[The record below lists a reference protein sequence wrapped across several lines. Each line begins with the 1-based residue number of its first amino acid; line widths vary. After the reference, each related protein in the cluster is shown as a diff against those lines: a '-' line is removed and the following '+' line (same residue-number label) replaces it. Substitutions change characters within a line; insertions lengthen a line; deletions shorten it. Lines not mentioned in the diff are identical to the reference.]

1 MNSEAI
7 RKAYLGFFES
17 KGHTVVESASLVPD
31 NDPTLLFTNSG
42 MVQFKDAFAM
52 LENRGYTRAVS
63 CQRCIRAGGKHNDLD
78 NVGYTARHHTFFEML
93 GNFSFG
99 DYFKSEAI
107 GFAWE
112 FLTEVLKIPKDRL
125 WVTIHDS
132 DDEAHA
138 IWVNE
143 IGFPAER
150 MTRMGDKD
158 NFWTMGDTG
167 PCGPCSEIFYD
178 HGEDIPGG
186 PPGSEEED
194 LDRFV
199 EIWNLVFTQYDR
211 SADGTLT
218 PLPSPCVDTGM
229 GLERLAA
236 VLQSVHNNYDTDL
249 FQPVIVKAAAVLGVS
264 DLQIPSL
271 KVIADHL
278 RSSVFLICDGVL
290 PSNEGR
296 GYVMR
301 RIMRRALRHGHALG
315 ATKPFFHELVPVLV
329 AAMGE
334 TYPML
339 IKTSDQIERIV
350 LKEETQFALTLD
362 QGMRILDEAI
372 AGLSDEIIPGEIIF
386 KLYDTYGFPADLTGD
401 IARERNLLL
410 DMAGFE
416 SEMAQQRN
424 RARAASKFQGEGVED
439 FEIDAVT
446 AFLGY
451 ETLDLTA
458 SVVAIHDGSGFV
470 DLWSGQGAVSVVL
483 DQTPFYAESGGQVG
497 DQGSLIADGVAVRVL
512 ETKKSG
518 GAIVHYCQSETGS
531 FAIGDQLQAVV
542 SASVRQ
548 NTARHHS
555 ATHLLHAALRAV
567 LGDHVN
573 QRGSLVSADRLR
585 FDFSHFEA
593 VTAEELQAI
602 ERLCNQ
608 EILNNTP
615 ISTDVM
621 SVEAAKERGAMA
633 LFGEKY
639 SESVRVLTMG
649 DGFSME
655 LCGGTHALR
664 TGDLGLLRVLSEQ
677 GIASGV
683 RRIEAVVGEQA
694 LSSIA
699 ETDAFANAVS
709 TALKTDRGACLAR
722 LEQVMEHNRR
732 LEKQVA
738 ALNTKLVSGESMET
752 ADAVFEV
759 QGIPVLVN
767 LIDGADPKSLPDA
780 LDQLKNKLGRGVVV
794 LATAQAGKIALV
806 VGVTKDLTGQVHAGE
821 LVNHIALQVGGKGG
835 GRPDMARAGGSDVDA
850 LPAALASVEGYLAAR
865 LGSA

>member
-7 RKAYLGFFES
+7 RKAYLDFFES
-17 KGHTVVESASLVPD
+17 KEHTIVESASLVPD
-31 NDPTLLFTNSG
+31 NDPTLLFTNAG

-107 GFAWE
+107 AFAWE

-138 IWVNE
+138 IWVND
-143 IGFPAER
+143 IGFPADR

-178 HGEDIPGG
+178 HGEAIPGG
-186 PPGSEEED
+186 PPGSENDD

-236 VLQSVHNNYDTDL
+236 VMQSQHNNYDTDL
-249 FQPVIVKAAAVLGVS
+249 FQPVIVKAAEVLSVS

-329 AAMGE
+329 AEMGE

-339 IKTSDQIERIV
+339 IKTSEQIERIV

-372 AGLSDEIIPGEIIF
+372 ADLSDQVIPGAVIF

-410 DMAGFE
+410 DMPGFE
-416 SEMAQQRN
+416 SEMSQQRN

-439 FEIDAVT
+439 LETDAVT

-458 SVVAIHDGSGFV
+458 SVVAIHDGTRFV
-470 DLWSGQGAVSVVL
+470 ESWSGDGAVSVVL

-497 DQGSLIADGVAVRVL
+497 DRGRLIADGVAMTVL
-512 ETKKSG
+512 DTRKSG
-518 GAIVHYCQSETGS
+518 GAIVHYCQSETGALS
-531 FAIGDQLQAVV
+531 IGDQLQAAV
-542 SASVRQ
+542 SPNVRQ

-585 FDFSHFEA
+585 FDFSHFEG

-602 ERLCNQ
+602 ERLCNE
-608 EILNNTP
+608 EILKNTP

-621 SVEAAKERGAMA
+621 SVDAAKERGAMA

-649 DGFSME
+649 NGFSME

-694 LSSIA
+694 LSVIA
-699 ETDAFANAVS
+699 ETDAFATAVS
-709 TALKTDRGACLAR
+709 VALKTDRGASLAR
-722 LEQVMEHNRR
+722 LEQVMDHNRR
-732 LEKQVA
+732 LEKEVA
-738 ALNTKLVSGESMET
+738 ALNAKLVSGESLDM

-794 LATAQAGKIALV
+794 LATAQGGKIALV

-850 LPAALASVEGYLAAR
+850 LPAALASVEGYLVAR
-865 LGSA
+865 LG

>member
-7 RKAYLGFFES
+7 RKAYLDFFES
-17 KGHTVVESASLVPD
+17 KEHTIVESASLVPD
-31 NDPTLLFTNSG
+31 NDPTLLFTNAG

-107 GFAWE
+107 AFAWE

-138 IWVNE
+138 IWVND
-143 IGFPAER
+143 IGFPADR

-178 HGEDIPGG
+178 HGEAIPGG
-186 PPGSEEED
+186 PPGSEDDD

-236 VLQSVHNNYDTDL
+236 VMQSQHNNYDTDL
-249 FQPVIVKAAAVLGVS
+249 FQPVIVKAAEVLSVS

-329 AAMGE
+329 AEMGE

-372 AGLSDEIIPGEIIF
+372 ADLSDQVIPGSVIF

-410 DMAGFE
+410 DMPGFE
-416 SEMAQQRN
+416 SEMSQQRN

-439 FEIDAVT
+439 LETDAVT

-458 SVVAIHDGSGFV
+458 SVVAIHDGTRFV
-470 DLWSGQGAVSVVL
+470 DSWSGGGAVSVVL

-497 DQGSLIADGVAVRVL
+497 DQGRLIADGIAMTVL
-512 ETKKSG
+512 DTRKSG
-518 GAIVHYCQSETGS
+518 GAIVHYCQSETGALS
-531 FAIGDQLQAVV
+531 IGDQLQAAV
-542 SASVRQ
+542 SPSVRQ

-585 FDFSHFEA
+585 FDFSHFEG

-602 ERLCNQ
+602 ERLCNE
-608 EILNNTP
+608 EILKNTP

-621 SVEAAKERGAMA
+621 SVDAAKERGAMA

-694 LSSIA
+694 LSVIA
-699 ETDAFANAVS
+699 ETDAFATAVAV
-709 TALKTDRGACLAR
+709 ALKTDRGASLAR
-722 LEQVMEHNRR
+722 LEQVMDHNRR
-732 LEKQVA
+732 LEKEVA
-738 ALNTKLVSGESMET
+738 ALNAKLVSGESLDM

-835 GRPDMARAGGSDVDA
+835 GRPDMARAGGSDVDG
-850 LPAALASVEGYLAAR
+850 LPAALASVEGYLVAR
-865 LGSA
+865 LG

>member
-7 RKAYLGFFES
+7 RKAYLDFFKS

-107 GFAWE
+107 AFAWE
-112 FLTEVLKIPKDRL
+112 FLTEVIKVPKDRL

-143 IGFPAER
+143 IGFPANR

-178 HGEDIPGG
+178 HGEAVPGG
-186 PPGSEEED
+186 PPGSEGDD

-218 PLPSPCVDTGM
+218 PLPSQCVDTGM

-236 VLQSVHNNYDTDL
+236 VMQSVHNNYDTDL
-249 FQPVIVKAAAVLGVS
+249 FQPMIVKAAEVLGVS

-329 AAMGE
+329 AEMGE

-339 IKTSDQIERIV
+339 IKTSEQIERIV

-372 AGLSDEIIPGEIIF
+372 AGLADQTIPGEVIF

-401 IARERNLLL
+401 IARERDLLL

-416 SEMAQQRN
+416 SEMSRQRN
-424 RARAASKFQGEGVED
+424 RARAASKFQGDGVED
-439 FEIDAVT
+439 LEIDAVT
-446 AFLGY
+446 TFLGY
-451 ETLDLTA
+451 DALDLVG
-458 SVVAIHDGSGFV
+458 SVVAIHNGTALV
-470 DLWSGQGAVSVVL
+470 DTWSGEGSVSVVL

-497 DQGSLIADGVAVRVL
+497 DQGRLIADGVELTVL
-512 ETKKSG
+512 NTKKSG
-518 GAIVHYCQSETGS
+518 HAIIHYCQSNPATL
-531 FAIGDQLQAVV
+531 AVGDQLQALV
-542 SASVRQ
+542 SPSVRQ

-555 ATHLLHAALRAV
+555 ATHLLHAALRTV

-573 QRGSLVSADRLR
+573 QRGSMVSADRLR

-593 VTAEELQAI
+593 VSTDELQAI
-602 ERLCNQ
+602 EGLCNQ
-608 EILNNTP
+608 EILKNTP
-615 ISTDVM
+615 ISTEVM
-621 SVEAAKERGAMA
+621 GVEAAKERGAMA

-664 TGDLGLLRVLSEQ
+664 TGDLGLLRVVSEQ

-694 LSSIA
+694 LSAIA

-709 TALKTDRGACLAR
+709 SALKTDRGAALVR
-722 LEQVMEHNRR
+722 LEQLIEHNRR
-732 LEKQVA
+732 LEKEVA
-738 ALNTKLVSGESMET
+738 ALNTKLVSGESLDT

-759 QGIPVLVN
+759 QGISVLVN

-806 VGVTKDLTGQVHAGE
+806 VGVTKDLTNQVHAGE

-850 LPAALASVEGYLAAR
+850 LPAALASVEAYLAAR
-865 LGSA
+865 LG

>member
-7 RKAYLGFFES
+7 RKAYLDFFES
-17 KGHTVVESASLVPD
+17 KGHTSVESASLVPD
-31 NDPTLLFTNSG
+31 NDPTLLFTNAG

-99 DYFKSEAI
+99 DYFKSETIA
-107 GFAWE
+107 FAWE
-112 FLTEVLKIPKDRL
+112 FLTEVLNIPKDRL

-143 IGFPAER
+143 IGFPADR

-178 HGEDIPGG
+178 HGEAIPGG
-186 PPGSEEED
+186 PPGSEDDD

-199 EIWNLVFTQYDR
+199 EIWNLVFTQFDR

-236 VLQSVHNNYDTDL
+236 VMQSVHNNYDTDL
-249 FQPVIVKAAAVLGVS
+249 FQPVIVKAAKVLGVG
-264 DLQIPSL
+264 DLQNPSL

-329 AAMGE
+329 AEMGN

-339 IKTSDQIERIV
+339 IKTSEQIERIV

-372 AGLSDEIIPGEIIF
+372 AGLSDQVIPGAVIF

-410 DMAGFE
+410 DMPGFE

-439 FEIDAVT
+439 LAIEAVT

-451 ETLDLTA
+451 ETLNLRA
-458 SVVAIHDGSGFV
+458 SVVAIHDGSRFV
-470 DLWSGQGAVSVVL
+470 DSWAGDGAVSVVL

-497 DQGSLIADGVAVRVL
+497 DRGSLIADGVALRVL
-512 ETKKSG
+512 DTRKSG
-518 GAIVHYCQSETGS
+518 GAIVHYCQSEIGAL
-531 FAIGDQLQAVV
+531 AIGDQLQAVV
-542 SASVRQ
+542 SPSVRQ

-585 FDFSHFEA
+585 FDFSHFEG

-602 ERLCNQ
+602 ERLCNE
-608 EILNNTP
+608 EILKNTP
-615 ISTDVM
+615 ISTEVM
-621 SVEAAKERGAMA
+621 SVDAAKERGAMA

-694 LSSIA
+694 LSAVA

-709 TALKTDRGACLAR
+709 AVLKTDRGAALAR
-722 LEQVMEHNRR
+722 LEQIIDDNRR
-732 LEKQVA
+732 LEKEVS
-738 ALNTKLVSGESMET
+738 ALNTKLVSGESLDT

-806 VGVTKDLTGQVHAGE
+806 VGVTKDLVGQVHAGE

-835 GRPDMARAGGSDVDA
+835 GRPDMARAGGSDVEA

-865 LGSA
+865 LG

>member
-7 RKAYLGFFES
+7 RKAYLDFFES
-17 KGHTVVESASLVPD
+17 KGHTSVESASLVPD
-31 NDPTLLFTNSG
+31 NDPTLLFTNAG

-99 DYFKSEAI
+99 DYFKSETIA
-107 GFAWE
+107 FAWE
-112 FLTEVLKIPKDRL
+112 FLTEVLNIPKDRL

-143 IGFPAER
+143 IGFPADR

-178 HGEDIPGG
+178 HGEAIPGG
-186 PPGSEEED
+186 PPGSEDDD

-199 EIWNLVFTQYDR
+199 EIWNLVFTQFDR
-211 SADGTLT
+211 STDGTLT

-236 VLQSVHNNYDTDL
+236 VMQSVHNNYDTDL
-249 FQPVIVKAAAVLGVS
+249 FQPVIVKAAKVLGVG
-264 DLQIPSL
+264 DLQNPSL

-329 AAMGE
+329 AEMGN

-339 IKTSDQIERIV
+339 IKTSEQIERIV

-372 AGLSDEIIPGEIIF
+372 AGLSDQVIPGAVIF

-410 DMAGFE
+410 DMPGFE

-439 FEIDAVT
+439 LAIEAVT

-451 ETLDLTA
+451 ETLNLTA
-458 SVVAIHDGSGFV
+458 SVVAIHDGSRFV
-470 DLWSGQGAVSVVL
+470 DSWAGDGAVSVVL

-497 DQGSLIADGVAVRVL
+497 DRGSLIADGVALRVL
-512 ETKKSG
+512 DTRKSG
-518 GAIVHYCQSETGS
+518 GAIVHYCQSEIGAL
-531 FAIGDQLQAVV
+531 AIGDQMQAVV
-542 SASVRQ
+542 APSVRQ

-585 FDFSHFEA
+585 FDFSHFEG

-602 ERLCNQ
+602 ERLCNE
-608 EILNNTP
+608 EILKNTP
-615 ISTDVM
+615 ISTEVM
-621 SVEAAKERGAMA
+621 SVDAAKERGAMA

-694 LSSIA
+694 LSAVA

-709 TALKTDRGACLAR
+709 AVLKTDRGAALAR
-722 LEQVMEHNRR
+722 LEQIIDHNRR
-732 LEKQVA
+732 LEKEVS
-738 ALNTKLVSGESMET
+738 ALNTKLVSGESLDT

-806 VGVTKDLTGQVHAGE
+806 VGVTKDLVGQVHAGE

-835 GRPDMARAGGSDVDA
+835 GRPDMARAGGSDVEA

-865 LGSA
+865 LG

>member
-7 RKAYLGFFES
+7 RKAYLDFFES
-17 KGHTVVESASLVPD
+17 KGHTSVESASLVPD

-99 DYFKSEAI
+99 DYFKSETIA
-107 GFAWE
+107 FAWE
-112 FLTEVLKIPKDRL
+112 FLTEVLNIPKDRL

-143 IGFPAER
+143 IGFPADR

-178 HGEDIPGG
+178 HGEAIPGG
-186 PPGSEEED
+186 PPGSEDDD

-199 EIWNLVFTQYDR
+199 EIWNLVFTQFDR

-236 VLQSVHNNYDTDL
+236 VMQSVHNNYDTDL
-249 FQPVIVKAAAVLGVS
+249 FQPVIVKAAKVLGVG
-264 DLQIPSL
+264 DLQNPSL

-329 AAMGE
+329 AEMGN

-339 IKTSDQIERIV
+339 IKTSEQIERIV

-372 AGLSDEIIPGEIIF
+372 AGLSDQVIPGAVIF

-410 DMAGFE
+410 DMPGFE
-416 SEMAQQRN
+416 SEMSQQRN

-439 FEIDAVT
+439 LAIEAVT

-451 ETLDLTA
+451 ETLNLTA
-458 SVVAIHDGSGFV
+458 SVVAIHDGSRFV
-470 DLWSGQGAVSVVL
+470 DSWAGDGAVSVVL

-497 DQGSLIADGVAVRVL
+497 DRGSLIADGVALRVL
-512 ETKKSG
+512 DTRKSG
-518 GAIVHYCQSETGS
+518 GAIVHYCQSEIGAL
-531 FAIGDQLQAVV
+531 AIGDQLQAVV
-542 SASVRQ
+542 SPSVRQ

-585 FDFSHFEA
+585 FDFSHFEG

-602 ERLCNQ
+602 ERLCNE
-608 EILNNTP
+608 EILKNTP
-615 ISTDVM
+615 ISTEVM
-621 SVEAAKERGAMA
+621 SVDAAKERGAMA

-694 LSSIA
+694 LSAVA

-709 TALKTDRGACLAR
+709 AVLKTDRGAALAR
-722 LEQVMEHNRR
+722 LEQIIDHNRR
-732 LEKQVA
+732 LEKEVS
-738 ALNTKLVSGESMET
+738 ALNTKLVSGESLDT

-759 QGIPVLVN
+759 KGIPVLVN

-806 VGVTKDLTGQVHAGE
+806 VGVTKDLVGQVHAGE

-835 GRPDMARAGGSDVDA
+835 GRPDMARAGGSDVEA

-865 LGSA
+865 LG

>member
-7 RKAYLGFFES
+7 RKAYLDFFES
-17 KGHTVVESASLVPD
+17 KEHTIVESASLVPD
-31 NDPTLLFTNSG
+31 NDPTLLFTNAG

-107 GFAWE
+107 AFAWE
-112 FLTEVLKIPKDRL
+112 FLTEVLKIPKERL

-138 IWVNE
+138 IWVND
-143 IGFPAER
+143 IGFPADR

-178 HGEDIPGG
+178 HGEAIPGG
-186 PPGSEEED
+186 PPGSEDDD

-236 VLQSVHNNYDTDL
+236 VMQSQHNNYDTDL
-249 FQPVIVKAAAVLGVS
+249 FQPVIVKAAEVLSVT

-329 AAMGE
+329 AEMGE

-339 IKTSDQIERIV
+339 IKTSEQIERIV

-372 AGLSDEIIPGEIIF
+372 AGLSDQVIPGAVIF

-410 DMAGFE
+410 DMPGFE
-416 SEMAQQRN
+416 SEMSQQRN

-439 FEIDAVT
+439 LETDAVT

-458 SVVAIHDGSGFV
+458 SVVAIHDGTRFV
-470 DLWSGQGAVSVVL
+470 DSWSGDGAVSVVL

-497 DQGSLIADGVAVRVL
+497 DRGRLIADGVAMTVL
-512 ETKKSG
+512 DTRKSG
-518 GAIVHYCQSETGS
+518 GAIVHYCQSETGTLS
-531 FAIGDQLQAVV
+531 IGDQLQAAV
-542 SASVRQ
+542 SPHVRQ

-585 FDFSHFEA
+585 FDFSHFEG

-602 ERLCNQ
+602 ERLCNE
-608 EILNNTP
+608 EILKNTP

-621 SVEAAKERGAMA
+621 SVDAAKERGAMA

-649 DGFSME
+649 NGFSME

-694 LSSIA
+694 LSVIA
-699 ETDAFANAVS
+699 ETEAFATAVS
-709 TALKTDRGACLAR
+709 VALKTDRGASLAR
-722 LEQVMEHNRR
+722 LEQVMDHNRR
-732 LEKQVA
+732 LEKEVA
-738 ALNTKLVSGESMET
+738 ALNAKLVSGESLDM

-794 LATAQAGKIALV
+794 LATAQGGKIALV

-835 GRPDMARAGGSDVDA
+835 GRPDMARAGGSNVDA
-850 LPAALASVEGYLAAR
+850 LPAALASVEGYLVAR
-865 LGSA
+865 LG

>member
-7 RKAYLGFFES
+7 RKAYLDFFES
-17 KGHTVVESASLVPD
+17 KGHTSVESASLVPG

-99 DYFKSEAI
+99 DYFKSETIA
-107 GFAWE
+107 FAWE
-112 FLTEVLKIPKDRL
+112 FLTEVLNIPKDRL

-143 IGFPAER
+143 IGFPADR

-178 HGEDIPGG
+178 HGEAIPGG
-186 PPGSEEED
+186 PPGSEDDD

-199 EIWNLVFTQYDR
+199 EIWNLVFTQFDR

-236 VLQSVHNNYDTDL
+236 VMQSVHNNYDTDL
-249 FQPVIVKAAAVLGVS
+249 FQPVIVKAAKVLGVG
-264 DLQIPSL
+264 DLQNPSL

-329 AAMGE
+329 AEMGN

-339 IKTSDQIERIV
+339 IKTSEQIERIV

-372 AGLSDEIIPGEIIF
+372 AGLSDQVIPGAVIF

-410 DMAGFE
+410 DMPGFE
-416 SEMAQQRN
+416 SEMSQQRN

-439 FEIDAVT
+439 LAIEAVT

-451 ETLDLTA
+451 ETLNLTA
-458 SVVAIHDGSGFV
+458 SVVAIHDGSRFV
-470 DLWSGQGAVSVVL
+470 DSWAGDGAVSVVL

-497 DQGSLIADGVAVRVL
+497 DRGSLIADGVALRVL
-512 ETKKSG
+512 DTRKSG
-518 GAIVHYCQSETGS
+518 GAIVHYCQSEIGAL
-531 FAIGDQLQAVV
+531 AIGDQLQAVV
-542 SASVRQ
+542 SPSVRQ

-585 FDFSHFEA
+585 FDFSHFEG

-602 ERLCNQ
+602 ERLCNE
-608 EILNNTP
+608 EILKNTP
-615 ISTDVM
+615 ISTEVM
-621 SVEAAKERGAMA
+621 SVDAAKERGAMA

-694 LSSIA
+694 LSAVA

-709 TALKTDRGACLAR
+709 AVLKTDRGAALAR
-722 LEQVMEHNRR
+722 LEQIIDHNRR
-732 LEKQVA
+732 LEKEVS
-738 ALNTKLVSGESMET
+738 ALNTKLVSGESLDT

-806 VGVTKDLTGQVHAGE
+806 VGVTKDLVGQVHAGE

-835 GRPDMARAGGSDVDA
+835 GRPDMARAGGSDVEA

-865 LGSA
+865 LG

>member
-7 RKAYLGFFES
+7 RKAYLDFFES
-17 KGHTVVESASLVPD
+17 KEHTIVESASLVPD
-31 NDPTLLFTNSG
+31 NDPTLLFTNAG

-107 GFAWE
+107 AFAWE

-138 IWVNE
+138 IWVND
-143 IGFPAER
+143 IGFPADR

-178 HGEDIPGG
+178 HGEAIPGG
-186 PPGSEEED
+186 PPGSENDD

-236 VLQSVHNNYDTDL
+236 VMQSQHNNYDTDL
-249 FQPVIVKAAAVLGVS
+249 FQPVIVKAAEVLSVS
-264 DLQIPSL
+264 DLQRPSL

-329 AAMGE
+329 AEMGE

-339 IKTSDQIERIV
+339 IKTSEQIERIV

-372 AGLSDEIIPGEIIF
+372 ADLSDQVIPGAVIF

-410 DMAGFE
+410 DMPGFE
-416 SEMAQQRN
+416 SEMSQQRN

-439 FEIDAVT
+439 LETDAVT

-458 SVVAIHDGSGFV
+458 SVVAIHDGTRFV
-470 DLWSGQGAVSVVL
+470 DSWSGDGAVSVVL

-497 DQGSLIADGVAVRVL
+497 DRGRLIADGVAMTVL
-512 ETKKSG
+512 DTRKSG
-518 GAIVHYCQSETGS
+518 GAIVHYCQSETGALS
-531 FAIGDQLQAVV
+531 IGDQLQAAV
-542 SASVRQ
+542 SPNVRQ

-585 FDFSHFEA
+585 FDFSHFEG

-602 ERLCNQ
+602 ERLCNE
-608 EILNNTP
+608 EILKNTP

-621 SVEAAKERGAMA
+621 SVDAAKERGAMA

-649 DGFSME
+649 NGFSME

-694 LSSIA
+694 LSVIA
-699 ETDAFANAVS
+699 ETDAFATAVS
-709 TALKTDRGACLAR
+709 VALKTDRGASLAR
-722 LEQVMEHNRR
+722 LEQVMDHNRR
-732 LEKQVA
+732 LEKEVA
-738 ALNTKLVSGESMET
+738 ALNAKLVSGESLDM

-794 LATAQAGKIALV
+794 LATAQGGKIALV

-850 LPAALASVEGYLAAR
+850 LPAALASVEGYLVAR
-865 LGSA
+865 LG

>member
-7 RKAYLGFFES
+7 RKAYLDFFES
-17 KGHTVVESASLVPD
+17 KGHTSVESASLVPD
-31 NDPTLLFTNSG
+31 NDPTLLFTNAG

-99 DYFKSEAI
+99 DYFKSETIA
-107 GFAWE
+107 FAWE
-112 FLTEVLKIPKDRL
+112 FLTEVLNIPKDRL

-143 IGFPAER
+143 IGFPADR

-178 HGEDIPGG
+178 HGEAIPGG
-186 PPGSEEED
+186 PPGSEDDD

-199 EIWNLVFTQYDR
+199 EIWNLVFTQFDR

-236 VLQSVHNNYDTDL
+236 VMQSVHNNYDTDL
-249 FQPVIVKAAAVLGVS
+249 FQPVIVKAAKVLGVG
-264 DLQIPSL
+264 DLQNPSL

-329 AAMGE
+329 AEMGN

-339 IKTSDQIERIV
+339 IKTSEQIERIV

-372 AGLSDEIIPGEIIF
+372 AGLSDQVIPGAVIF

-410 DMAGFE
+410 DMPGFE

-439 FEIDAVT
+439 LAIEAVT

-451 ETLDLTA
+451 ETLNLTA
-458 SVVAIHDGSGFV
+458 SVVAIHDGSRFV
-470 DLWSGQGAVSVVL
+470 DSWAGDGAVSVVL

-497 DQGSLIADGVAVRVL
+497 DRGSLIADGVALRVL
-512 ETKKSG
+512 DTRKSG
-518 GAIVHYCQSETGS
+518 GAIVHYCQSEIGAL
-531 FAIGDQLQAVV
+531 AIGDQLQAVV
-542 SASVRQ
+542 SPSVRQ

-585 FDFSHFEA
+585 FDFSHFEG

-602 ERLCNQ
+602 ERLCNE
-608 EILNNTP
+608 EILKNTP
-615 ISTDVM
+615 ISTEVM
-621 SVEAAKERGAMA
+621 SVDAAKERGAMA

-694 LSSIA
+694 LSAVA

-709 TALKTDRGACLAR
+709 AVLKTDRGAALAR
-722 LEQVMEHNRR
+722 LEQIIDHNRR
-732 LEKQVA
+732 LEKEVS
-738 ALNTKLVSGESMET
+738 ALNTKLVSGESLDT

-806 VGVTKDLTGQVHAGE
+806 VGVTKDLVGQVHAGE

-835 GRPDMARAGGSDVDA
+835 GRPDMARAGGSDVEA

-865 LGSA
+865 LG

>member
-7 RKAYLGFFES
+7 RKAYLDFFES
-17 KGHTVVESASLVPD
+17 KGHTRVESASLVPD
-31 NDPTLLFTNSG
+31 NDPTLLFTNAG

-99 DYFKSEAI
+99 DYFKSETIA
-107 GFAWE
+107 FAWE
-112 FLTEVLKIPKDRL
+112 FLTEVLNIPKDRL

-143 IGFPAER
+143 IGFPADR

-178 HGEDIPGG
+178 HGEAIPGG
-186 PPGSEEED
+186 PPGSEDDD

-199 EIWNLVFTQYDR
+199 EIWNLVFTQFDR

-236 VLQSVHNNYDTDL
+236 VMQSVHNNYDTDL
-249 FQPVIVKAAAVLGVS
+249 FQPVIVKAAKVLGVG
-264 DLQIPSL
+264 DLQNPSL

-329 AAMGE
+329 AEMGN

-339 IKTSDQIERIV
+339 IKTSEQIERIV

-372 AGLSDEIIPGEIIF
+372 AGLSDQVIPGAVIF

-410 DMAGFE
+410 DIPGFE

-439 FEIDAVT
+439 LAIEAVT

-451 ETLDLTA
+451 ETLNLTA
-458 SVVAIHDGSGFV
+458 SVVAIHDGSRFV
-470 DLWSGQGAVSVVL
+470 DSWAGDGAVSVVL

-497 DQGSLIADGVAVRVL
+497 DRGSLIADGVALRVL
-512 ETKKSG
+512 DTRKSG
-518 GAIVHYCQSETGS
+518 GAIVHYCQSEIGAL
-531 FAIGDQLQAVV
+531 AIGDQLQAVV
-542 SASVRQ
+542 SPSVRQ

-585 FDFSHFEA
+585 FDFSHFEG

-602 ERLCNQ
+602 ERLCNE
-608 EILNNTP
+608 EILKNTP
-615 ISTDVM
+615 ISTEVM
-621 SVEAAKERGAMA
+621 SVDAAKERGAMA

-694 LSSIA
+694 LSAVA

-709 TALKTDRGACLAR
+709 AVLKTDRGAALAR
-722 LEQVMEHNRR
+722 LEQIIDHNRR
-732 LEKQVA
+732 LEKEVS
-738 ALNTKLVSGESMET
+738 ALNTKLVSGESLDT

-806 VGVTKDLTGQVHAGE
+806 VGVTKDLVGQVHAGE

-835 GRPDMARAGGSDVDA
+835 GRPDMARAGGSDVEA

-865 LGSA
+865 LG

>member
-7 RKAYLGFFES
+7 RKAYLDFFES
-17 KGHTVVESASLVPD
+17 KGHTSVESASLVPD

-99 DYFKSEAI
+99 DYFKSETIA
-107 GFAWE
+107 FAWE
-112 FLTEVLKIPKDRL
+112 FLTEVLNIPKDRL

-143 IGFPAER
+143 IGFPADR

-178 HGEDIPGG
+178 HGEAIPGG
-186 PPGSEEED
+186 PPGSEDDD

-199 EIWNLVFTQYDR
+199 EIWNLVFTQFDR

-236 VLQSVHNNYDTDL
+236 VMQSVHNNYDTDL
-249 FQPVIVKAAAVLGVS
+249 FQPVIVKAAKVLGVG
-264 DLQIPSL
+264 DLQNPSL

-329 AAMGE
+329 AEMGN

-339 IKTSDQIERIV
+339 IKTSEQIERIV

-372 AGLSDEIIPGEIIF
+372 AGLSDQVIPGAVIF

-410 DMAGFE
+410 DMPGFE
-416 SEMAQQRN
+416 SEMSQQRN

-439 FEIDAVT
+439 LAIEAVT

-451 ETLDLTA
+451 ETLNLTA
-458 SVVAIHDGSGFV
+458 S
-470 DLWSGQGAVSVVL
+470 
-483 DQTPFYAESGGQVG
+483 
-497 DQGSLIADGVAVRVL
+497 
-512 ETKKSG
+512 
-518 GAIVHYCQSETGS
+518 CCC
-531 FAIGDQLQAVV
+531 
-542 SASVRQ
+542 
-548 NTARHHS
+548 HS
-555 ATHLLHAALRAV
+555 
-567 LGDHVN
+567 
-573 QRGSLVSADRLR
+573 
-585 FDFSHFEA
+585 
-593 VTAEELQAI
+593 
-602 ERLCNQ
+602 
-608 EILNNTP
+608 
-615 ISTDVM
+615 
-621 SVEAAKERGAMA
+621 
-633 LFGEKY
+633 
-639 SESVRVLTMG
+639 
-649 DGFSME
+649 
-655 LCGGTHALR
+655 
-664 TGDLGLLRVLSEQ
+664 
-677 GIASGV
+677 
-683 RRIEAVVGEQA
+683 
-694 LSSIA
+694 
-699 ETDAFANAVS
+699 
-709 TALKTDRGACLAR
+709 
-722 LEQVMEHNRR
+722 
-732 LEKQVA
+732 
-738 ALNTKLVSGESMET
+738 
-752 ADAVFEV
+752 
-759 QGIPVLVN
+759 
-767 LIDGADPKSLPDA
+767 
-780 LDQLKNKLGRGVVV
+780 
-794 LATAQAGKIALV
+794 
-806 VGVTKDLTGQVHAGE
+806 
-821 LVNHIALQVGGKGG
+821 
-835 GRPDMARAGGSDVDA
+835 
-850 LPAALASVEGYLAAR
+850 
-865 LGSA
+865 

>member
-7 RKAYLGFFES
+7 RKAYLDFFES
-17 KGHTVVESASLVPD
+17 KGHTSVESASLVPD
-31 NDPTLLFTNSG
+31 NDPTLLFTNAG

-52 LENRGYTRAVS
+52 LESRGYTRAVS

-99 DYFKSEAI
+99 DYFKSETIA
-107 GFAWE
+107 FAWE
-112 FLTEVLKIPKDRL
+112 FLTEVLNIPKDRL

-143 IGFPAER
+143 IGFPADR

-178 HGEDIPGG
+178 HGEAIPGG
-186 PPGSEEED
+186 PPGSEDDD

-199 EIWNLVFTQYDR
+199 EIWNLVFTQFDR

-236 VLQSVHNNYDTDL
+236 VMQSVHNNYDTDL
-249 FQPVIVKAAAVLGVS
+249 FQPVIVKAAKVLGVG
-264 DLQIPSL
+264 DLQNPSL

-329 AAMGE
+329 AEMGN

-339 IKTSDQIERIV
+339 IKTSEQIERIV

-372 AGLSDEIIPGEIIF
+372 AGLSDQVIPGAVIF

-410 DMAGFE
+410 DMPGFE
-416 SEMAQQRN
+416 SEMSQQRN

-439 FEIDAVT
+439 LAIEAVT

-451 ETLDLTA
+451 ETLNLRA
-458 SVVAIHDGSGFV
+458 SVVAIHDGSRFV
-470 DLWSGQGAVSVVL
+470 DSWAGDGAVSVVL

-497 DQGSLIADGVAVRVL
+497 DRGSLIADGVALRVL
-512 ETKKSG
+512 DTRKSG
-518 GAIVHYCQSETGS
+518 GAIVHYCQSEIGAL
-531 FAIGDQLQAVV
+531 AIGDQLQAVV
-542 SASVRQ
+542 SPSVRQ

-585 FDFSHFEA
+585 FDFSHFEG

-602 ERLCNQ
+602 ERLCNE
-608 EILNNTP
+608 EILKNTP
-615 ISTDVM
+615 ISTEVM
-621 SVEAAKERGAMA
+621 SVDAAKERGAMA

-694 LSSIA
+694 LSAVA

-709 TALKTDRGACLAR
+709 AVLKTDRGAALAR
-722 LEQVMEHNRR
+722 LEQIIDHNRR
-732 LEKQVA
+732 LEKEVS
-738 ALNTKLVSGESMET
+738 ALNTKLVSGESLDT

-806 VGVTKDLTGQVHAGE
+806 VGVTKDLVGQVHAGE

-835 GRPDMARAGGSDVDA
+835 GRPDMARAGGSDVEA

-865 LGSA
+865 LG

>member
-7 RKAYLGFFES
+7 RKAYLDFFES
-17 KGHTVVESASLVPD
+17 KGHTSVESASLVPD

-99 DYFKSEAI
+99 DYFKSETIA
-107 GFAWE
+107 FAWE
-112 FLTEVLKIPKDRL
+112 FLTEVLNIPKDRL

-143 IGFPAER
+143 IGFPADR

-178 HGEDIPGG
+178 HGEAIPGG
-186 PPGSEEED
+186 PPGSEDDD

-199 EIWNLVFTQYDR
+199 EIWNLVFTQFDR

-236 VLQSVHNNYDTDL
+236 VMQSVHNNYDTDL
-249 FQPVIVKAAAVLGVS
+249 FQPVIVKAAKVLGVG
-264 DLQIPSL
+264 DLQNPSL

-329 AAMGE
+329 AEMGN

-339 IKTSDQIERIV
+339 IKTSEQIERIV

-372 AGLSDEIIPGEIIF
+372 AGLSDQVIPGAVIF

-410 DMAGFE
+410 DMPGFE

-439 FEIDAVT
+439 LAIEAVT

-451 ETLDLTA
+451 ETLNLTA
-458 SVVAIHDGSGFV
+458 SVVAIHDGSRFV
-470 DLWSGQGAVSVVL
+470 DSWAGDGAVSVVL
-483 DQTPFYAESGGQVG
+483 DQTPFYAEGGGQVG
-497 DQGSLIADGVAVRVL
+497 DRGSLIADGVALRVVD
-512 ETKKSG
+512 TRKSG
-518 GAIVHYCQSETGS
+518 GAIVHYCQSEIGAL
-531 FAIGDQLQAVV
+531 AIGDQLQAVV
-542 SASVRQ
+542 APSVRQ

-585 FDFSHFEA
+585 FDFSHFEG

-602 ERLCNQ
+602 ERLCNE
-608 EILNNTP
+608 EILKNTP
-615 ISTDVM
+615 ISTEVM
-621 SVEAAKERGAMA
+621 SVDAAKERGAMA

-694 LSSIA
+694 LSAVA

-709 TALKTDRGACLAR
+709 AVLKTDRGAALAR
-722 LEQVMEHNRR
+722 LEQIIDHNRR
-732 LEKQVA
+732 LEKEVS
-738 ALNTKLVSGESMET
+738 ALNTKLVSGESLDT

-806 VGVTKDLTGQVHAGE
+806 VGVTKDLVGQVHAGE

-835 GRPDMARAGGSDVDA
+835 GRPDMARAGGSDVEA

-865 LGSA
+865 LG

>member
-7 RKAYLGFFES
+7 RKAYLDFFES
-17 KGHTVVESASLVPD
+17 KGHTSVESASLVPD

-99 DYFKSEAI
+99 DYFKSETIA
-107 GFAWE
+107 FAWE
-112 FLTEVLKIPKDRL
+112 FLTEVLNIPKDRL

-143 IGFPAER
+143 IGFPADR

-178 HGEDIPGG
+178 HGEAIPGG
-186 PPGSEEED
+186 PPGSEDDD

-199 EIWNLVFTQYDR
+199 EIWNLVFTQFDR

-236 VLQSVHNNYDTDL
+236 VMQSVHNNYDTDL
-249 FQPVIVKAAAVLGVS
+249 FQPVIVKAAKVLGVG
-264 DLQIPSL
+264 DLQNPSL

-329 AAMGE
+329 AEMGN

-339 IKTSDQIERIV
+339 IKTSEQIERIV

-372 AGLSDEIIPGEIIF
+372 AGLSDQVIPGAVIF

-410 DMAGFE
+410 DMPGFE

-439 FEIDAVT
+439 LAIEAVT

-451 ETLDLTA
+451 ETLNLTA
-458 SVVAIHDGSGFV
+458 SVVAIHDGSRFV
-470 DLWSGQGAVSVVL
+470 DSWAGDGAVSVVL
-483 DQTPFYAESGGQVG
+483 DQTPFYAEGGGQVG
-497 DQGSLIADGVAVRVL
+497 DRGSLIADGVALRVL
-512 ETKKSG
+512 DTRKSG
-518 GAIVHYCQSETGS
+518 GAIVHYCQSEIGAL
-531 FAIGDQLQAVV
+531 AIGDQLQAVV
-542 SASVRQ
+542 APSVRQ

-585 FDFSHFEA
+585 FDFSHFEG

-602 ERLCNQ
+602 ERLCNE
-608 EILNNTP
+608 EILKNTP
-615 ISTDVM
+615 ISTEVM
-621 SVEAAKERGAMA
+621 SVDAAKERGAMA

-694 LSSIA
+694 LSAVA

-709 TALKTDRGACLAR
+709 AVLKTDRGAALAR
-722 LEQVMEHNRR
+722 LEQIIDHNRR
-732 LEKQVA
+732 LEKEVS
-738 ALNTKLVSGESMET
+738 ALNTKLVSGESLDT

-759 QGIPVLVN
+759 KGIPVLVN

-806 VGVTKDLTGQVHAGE
+806 VGVTKDLVGQVHAGE

-835 GRPDMARAGGSDVDA
+835 GRPDMARAGGSDVEA

-865 LGSA
+865 LG

>member
-1 MNSEAI
+1 MNSQQI
-7 RKAYLGFFES
+7 REAYLKFFES
-17 KGHTVVESASLVPD
+17 KGHTVVDSASLVPD

-63 CQRCIRAGGKHNDLD
+63 CQRCVRAGGKHNDLD

-99 DYFKSEAI
+99 DYFKAEAI
-107 GFAWE
+107 EFAWT
-112 FLTEVLKIPKDRL
+112 FLTEVVQLPKERL
-125 WVTIHDS
+125 WVTIHEG

-138 IWVNE
+138 IWVDK
-143 IGFPAER
+143 IGFDPER
-150 MTRMGDKD
+150 ISRLGDED

-167 PCGPCSEIFYD
+167 PCGPSSEIFYD
-178 HGEDIPGG
+178 HGPEIPGG
-186 PPGSEEED
+186 PPGSEDGD
-194 LDRFV
+194 LDRFI

-218 PLPSPCVDTGM
+218 SLPSPCVDTGM
-229 GLERLAA
+229 GLERVAA
-236 VLQSVHNNYDTDL
+236 VLQGVHNNYDTDL
-249 FQPVIVKAAAVLGVS
+249 FQPLIRKAAEILAID
-264 DLQIPSL
+264 DLNHPSL

-315 ATKPFFHELVPVLV
+315 ATKPFFHDLVPVLV
-329 AAMGE
+329 AEMGE

-339 IKTSDQIERIV
+339 IKTREQIERIV

-372 AGLSDEIIPGEIIF
+372 TGLTDQVIPGAIIF

-410 DMAGFE
+410 DMPGFE
-416 SEMAQQRN
+416 SEMSQQRN
-424 RARAASKFQGEGVED
+424 RARAASKFQGEGGEE
-439 FEIDAVT
+439 FEIDAETV
-446 AFLGY
+446 FLGY
-451 ETLDLTA
+451 ETLDVTA
-458 SVVAIHDGSGFV
+458 SVTAIHDGNGFV
-470 DLWSGQGAVSVVL
+470 DSWSGQGAVSVVL

-497 DQGSLIADGVAVRVL
+497 DRGSLVAGGLVMSVL
-512 ETKKSG
+512 DTKKSG
-518 GAIVHYCQSETGS
+518 KAIVHYCQSENGVL
-531 FAIGDQLQAVV
+531 AVGDPVRAVV
-542 SASVRQ
+542 SPSVRQ

-555 ATHLLHAALRAV
+555 ATHLLHAALRVV

-585 FDFSHFEA
+585 FDFSHFEG

-602 ERLCNQ
+602 EHLCNQ
-608 EILNNTP
+608 EILKNTA
-615 ISTDVM
+615 ISTEVM
-621 SVEAAKERGAMA
+621 SVDAAKERGAMA

-694 LSSIA
+694 LSAIA
-699 ETDAFANAVS
+699 ETEAFASAVS
-709 TALKTDRGACLAR
+709 AALKTDRGASLAR

-732 LEKQVA
+732 LEKEVA
-738 ALNTKLVSGESMET
+738 ALNTKLVSAGSLDT

-759 QGIPVLVN
+759 QGVPVLVN

-806 VGVTKDLTGQVHAGE
+806 VGVTKDITGRVHAGE

-835 GRPDMARAGGSDVDA
+835 GRPDMARAGGSDVAA
-850 LPAALASVEGYLAAR
+850 LPAALASVEAYLMAR
-865 LGSA
+865 LG

>member
-7 RKAYLGFFES
+7 RKAYLDFFES
-17 KGHTVVESASLVPD
+17 KGHTSVESASLVPD

-99 DYFKSEAI
+99 DYFKSETIA
-107 GFAWE
+107 FAWE
-112 FLTEVLKIPKDRL
+112 FLTEVLNIPKDRL

-143 IGFPAER
+143 IGFPADR

-178 HGEDIPGG
+178 HGEAIPGG
-186 PPGSEEED
+186 PPGSEDDD

-199 EIWNLVFTQYDR
+199 EIWNLVFTQFDR

-236 VLQSVHNNYDTDL
+236 VMQSVHNNYDTDL
-249 FQPVIVKAAAVLGVS
+249 FQPVIVKAAKVLGVG
-264 DLQIPSL
+264 DLQNPSL

-329 AAMGE
+329 AEMGN

-339 IKTSDQIERIV
+339 IKTSEQIERIV

-372 AGLSDEIIPGEIIF
+372 AGLSDQVIPGAVIF

-410 DMAGFE
+410 DMPGFE

-439 FEIDAVT
+439 LAIEAVT

-451 ETLDLTA
+451 ETLNLTA
-458 SVVAIHDGSGFV
+458 SVVAIHDGSRFV
-470 DLWSGQGAVSVVL
+470 DSWAGDGAVSVVL

-497 DQGSLIADGVAVRVL
+497 DRGSLIADGVALRVL
-512 ETKKSG
+512 DTRKSG
-518 GAIVHYCQSETGS
+518 GAIVHYCQSEIGAL
-531 FAIGDQLQAVV
+531 AIGDQLQAVV
-542 SASVRQ
+542 APSVRQ

-585 FDFSHFEA
+585 FDFSHFEG
-593 VTAEELQAI
+593 VTAEELRAI
-602 ERLCNQ
+602 ERLCNE
-608 EILNNTP
+608 EILKNTP
-615 ISTDVM
+615 ISTEVM
-621 SVEAAKERGAMA
+621 SVDAAKERGAMA

-694 LSSIA
+694 LSAVA

-709 TALKTDRGACLAR
+709 AVLKTDRGAALAR
-722 LEQVMEHNRR
+722 LEQIIDHNRR
-732 LEKQVA
+732 LEKEVS
-738 ALNTKLVSGESMET
+738 ALNTKLVSGESLDT

-806 VGVTKDLTGQVHAGE
+806 VGVTKDLVGQVHAGE

-835 GRPDMARAGGSDVDA
+835 GRPDMARAGGSDVEA

-865 LGSA
+865 LG